1 MLKTKNINTMKR
13 FENKTVIVTGAG
25 SGLGEAT
32 AIEFVKEGANVVL
45 ADISDKTA
53 EVSERLNKEGY
64 NTIFVKTNVASE
76 EDIANLVQ
84 QTVDKFGRLDVMFA
98 NAGINIETTLE
109 DLEVDEWQKVID
121 VNLKSVYLS
130 DRYAI
135 KQFRKQGSGGVIVN
149 SGSIHSLV
157 ARPGLAPYA
166 ASKGGVKLLTQQIAS
181 EVSKDGIRA
190 VAIAPGYI
198 RTPLMDSLSKEVVD
212 NLVNLHPIGRLGE
225 PIEVARTVLFLA
237 SDDASFITGI
247 TLPIDGGYTAV

>member
-1 MLKTKNINTMKR
+1 LQN
-13 FENKTVIVTGAG
+13 
-25 SGLGEAT
+25 
-32 AIEFVKEGANVVL
+32 VL

-53 EVSERLNKEGY
+53 ELSEKMNADGY
-64 NTIFVKTNVASE
+64 STIFVKTNVADE
-76 EDIANLVQ
+76 ADIANLVE
-84 QTVDKFGRLDVMFA
+84 QTVAKFGKLDIMFA
-98 NAGINIETTLE
+98 NAGINIESTLE
-109 DLEVDEWQKVID
+109 NLETDDWQKVID

-135 KQFRKQGSGGVIVN
+135 KQFRKQGSGGVIIN

-157 ARPGLAPYA
+157 AREGLAAYA
-166 ASKGGVKLLTQQIAS
+166 ATKGGVKLLTQQIAA

-198 RTPLMDSLSKEVVD
+198 KTPLMNTLSQEVID
-212 NLVNLHPIGRLGE
+212 NLVSLHPIGRLGE

>member
-1 MLKTKNINTMKR
+1 MKR
-13 FENKTVIVTGAG
+13 FENKVAIVTGAG

-32 AIEFVKEGANVVL
+32 ALEFAKEGASVVL
-45 ADISDKTA
+45 ADISDQTA
-53 EVSERLNKEGY
+53 ELSEKMNADGY
-64 NTIFVKTNVASE
+64 STIFVKTNVADE
-76 EDIANLVQ
+76 GDIAKLVE
-84 QTVDKFGRLDVMFA
+84 QTVAKFGKLDIMFA
-98 NAGINIETTLE
+98 NAGINIERTLE
-109 DLEVDEWQKVID
+109 NLETDDWQKVID

-135 KQFRKQGSGGVIVN
+135 KQFRKQGTGGVIIN

-157 ARPGLAPYA
+157 AREGLAAYA
-166 ASKGGVKLLTQQIAS
+166 ATKGGVKLLTQQIAA
-181 EVSKDGIRA
+181 EVSRDGIRA

-198 RTPLMDSLSKEVVD
+198 KTPLINTLSQEVID

>member
-1 MLKTKNINTMKR
+1 MKR

-53 EVSERLNKEGY
+53 ELSERLNKEGY

-109 DLEVDEWQKVID
+109 DLETDDWQKVID

-190 VAIAPGYI
+190 VAIAQDI
-198 RTPLMDSLSKEVVD
+198 SVHL
-212 NLVNLHPIGRLGE
+212 
-225 PIEVARTVLFLA
+225 
-237 SDDASFITGI
+237 
-247 TLPIDGGYTAV
+247 

>member
-1 MLKTKNINTMKR
+1 MKMKR
-13 FENKTVIVTGAG
+13 FENKVVIVTGAG

-32 AIEFVKEGANVVL
+32 AFEFAKEGASVVL

-53 EVSERLNKEGY
+53 ELSQRMNDDGHS
-64 NTIFVKTNVASE
+64 TIFVKTDVSNE
-76 EDIANLVQ
+76 EDIKRLVDQ
-84 QTVDKFGRLDVMFA
+84 AVAKYGKLDVMFA
-98 NAGINIETTLE
+98 NAGINIEATAE
-109 DLEVDEWQKVID
+109 DLETDDWDKVID

-135 KQFRKQGSGGVIVN
+135 KQFRKQGTGGVIVN
-149 SGSIHSLV
+149 SGSIHSFV
-157 ARPGLAPYA
+157 ARQGLAAYSA
-166 ASKGGVKLLTQQIAS
+166 AKGGVKLLTQQIAS

-198 RTPLMDSLSKEVVD
+198 RTPLINTLSQDVIDSLVS
-212 NLVNLHPIGRLGE
+212 LHPIGRLGE

-237 SDDASFITGI
+237 SDDASFITGV

>member
-1 MLKTKNINTMKR
+1 MRVSISKPHWKIWKPT
-13 FENKTVIVTGAG
+13 TGRKSSTSTSRAFI
-25 SGLGEAT
+25 SAT
-32 AIEFVKEGANVVL
+32 AM
-45 ADISDKTA
+45 
-53 EVSERLNKEGY
+53 R
-64 NTIFVKTNVASE
+64 
-76 EDIANLVQ
+76 
-84 QTVDKFGRLDVMFA
+84 
-98 NAGINIETTLE
+98 
-109 DLEVDEWQKVID
+109 
-121 VNLKSVYLS
+121 
-130 DRYAI
+130 
-135 KQFRKQGSGGVIVN
+135 KQFRQQGSGGVIVN

>member
-1 MLKTKNINTMKR
+1 MKR
-13 FENKTVIVTGAG
+13 FENKVVIVTGAG

-32 AIEFVKEGANVVL
+32 ALEFAKEGASVVL

-53 EVSERLNKEGY
+53 DLSKRMNDEGY
-64 NTIFVKTNVASE
+64 STIFVKTNVAE
-76 EDIANLVQ
+76 EADIKNLVD
-84 QTVDKFGRLDVMFA
+84 QTVAKYGKLDVMFA
-98 NAGINIETTLE
+98 NAGINIEATLE
-109 DLEVDEWQKVID
+109 DLETDAFQKVID

-135 KQFRKQGSGGVIVN
+135 KQFRKQGTGGVIVN
-149 SGSIHSLV
+149 SGSIHSFV
-157 ARPGLAPYA
+157 ARQGLAAYS
-166 ASKGGVKLLTQQIAS
+166 ASKGGVKLLTQQIAA

-198 RTPLMDSLSKEVVD
+198 KTPLINTLSQDVID

-247 TLPIDGGYTAV
+247 TLPIDGGYTSV

>member
-1 MLKTKNINTMKR
+1 MKR
-13 FENKTVIVTGAG
+13 FEDKVVIVTGAG

-32 AIEFVKEGANVVL
+32 ALEFAKEGASVVL

-53 EVSERLNKEGY
+53 ELSQQMNDDGY
-64 NTIFVKTNVASE
+64 ATIFVKTDVSD
-76 EDIANLVQ
+76 EDDVKNLVDQ
-84 QTVDKFGRLDVMFA
+84 AVAKFGKLDVMFA
-98 NAGINIETTLE
+98 NAGINIEATVE
-109 DLEVDEWQKVID
+109 DLETDDWQKVID

-135 KQFRKQGSGGVIVN
+135 KQFRKQGTGGVIVN
-149 SGSIHSLV
+149 SGSIHSFV
-157 ARPGLAPYA
+157 ARQGLAAYA

-190 VAIAPGYI
+190 VAIAPAYI
-198 RTPLMDSLSKEVVD
+198 KTPLMNSLSPDVID
-212 NLVNLHPIGRLGE
+212 NLVSLHPIGRLGE

-247 TLPIDGGYTAV
+247 TLPIDGGYTSV

>member
-1 MLKTKNINTMKR
+1 MKR
-13 FENKTVIVTGAG
+13 FENKVVIVTGAG

-32 AIEFVKEGANVVL
+32 ALEFAKEGANVVL
-45 ADISDKTA
+45 ADISDQAA
-53 EVSERLNKEGY
+53 ELSQRMNDEGHS
-64 NTIFVKTNVASE
+64 TIFVKTDVSSE
-76 EDIANLVQ
+76 DDIKNLVDQ
-84 QTVDKFGRLDVMFA
+84 AVAKYGKLDVMFA
-98 NAGINIETTLE
+98 NAGINIEATVE
-109 DLEVDEWQKVID
+109 DLETDDWQKVID

-135 KQFRKQGSGGVIVN
+135 KQFKKQGTGGVIVN
-149 SGSIHSLV
+149 SGSIHSFV
-157 ARPGLAPYA
+157 ARQGLAAYA

-190 VAIAPGYI
+190 VAIAPAYI
-198 RTPLMDSLSKEVVD
+198 KTPLMNSLSQDVID
-212 NLVNLHPIGRLGE
+212 NLVSLHPIGRLGE

>member
-1 MLKTKNINTMKR
+1 MN
-13 FENKTVIVTGAG
+13 
-25 SGLGEAT
+25 
-32 AIEFVKEGANVVL
+32 
-45 ADISDKTA
+45 AD
-53 EVSERLNKEGY
+53 GY
-64 NTIFVKTNVASE
+64 STIFVKTNVADE
-76 EDIANLVQ
+76 ADIANLVE
-84 QTVDKFGRLDVMFA
+84 QTVAKFGKLDIMFA
-98 NAGINIETTLE
+98 NAGINIESTLE
-109 DLEVDEWQKVID
+109 NLETDDWQKVID

-135 KQFRKQGSGGVIVN
+135 KQFRKQGSGGVIIN

-157 ARPGLAPYA
+157 AREGLAAYA
-166 ASKGGVKLLTQQIAS
+166 ATKGGVKLLTQQIAA

-198 RTPLMDSLSKEVVD
+198 KTPLMNTLSQEVID
-212 NLVNLHPIGRLGE
+212 NLVSLHPIGRLGE

>member
-1 MLKTKNINTMKR
+1 
-13 FENKTVIVTGAG
+13 
-25 SGLGEAT
+25 
-32 AIEFVKEGANVVL
+32 
-45 ADISDKTA
+45 
-53 EVSERLNKEGY
+53 
-64 NTIFVKTNVASE
+64 
-76 EDIANLVQ
+76 
-84 QTVDKFGRLDVMFA
+84 MFA

-109 DLEVDEWQKVID
+109 DLETDDWQKVID
-121 VNLKSVYLS
+121 GNLKSVYLS

-212 NLVNLHPIGRLGE
+212 NLVNLHQ
-225 PIEVARTVLFLA
+225 
-237 SDDASFITGI
+237 SDA
-247 TLPIDGGYTAV
+247 

>member
-1 MLKTKNINTMKR
+1 M
-13 FENKTVIVTGAG
+13 
-25 SGLGEAT
+25 
-32 AIEFVKEGANVVL
+32 L
-45 ADISDKTA
+45 ADISDQTA
-53 EVSERLNKEGY
+53 ELSEKMNADGY
-64 NTIFVKTNVASE
+64 STIFVKTNVADE
-76 EDIANLVQ
+76 GDIAKLVE
-84 QTVDKFGRLDVMFA
+84 QTVAKFGKLDIMFA
-98 NAGINIETTLE
+98 NAGINIERTLE
-109 DLEVDEWQKVID
+109 NLETDDWQKVID

-135 KQFRKQGSGGVIVN
+135 KQFRKQGTGGVIIN

-157 ARPGLAPYA
+157 AREGLAAYA
-166 ASKGGVKLLTQQIAS
+166 ATKGGVKLLTQQIAA
-181 EVSKDGIRA
+181 EVSRDGIRA

-198 RTPLMDSLSKEVVD
+198 KTPLINTLSQEVID

>member
-1 MLKTKNINTMKR
+1 MKR
-13 FENKTVIVTGAG
+13 FENKVAIVTGAG

-32 AIEFVKEGANVVL
+32 ALEFAKEGASVVL
-45 ADISDKTA
+45 ADISDQTA
-53 EVSERLNKEGY
+53 ELSEKMNADGY
-64 NTIFVKTNVASE
+64 STIFVKTNVADE
-76 EDIANLVQ
+76 GDIANLVE
-84 QTVDKFGRLDVMFA
+84 QTVAKFGKLDIMFA
-98 NAGINIETTLE
+98 NAGINIEKTLE
-109 DLEVDEWQKVID
+109 NLETDDWQKVID

-135 KQFRKQGSGGVIVN
+135 KQFRKQGTGGVIIN

-157 ARPGLAPYA
+157 AREGLAAYA
-166 ASKGGVKLLTQQIAS
+166 ATKGGVKLLTQQIAS

-198 RTPLMDSLSKEVVD
+198 KTPLINTLSQEVID
-212 NLVNLHPIGRLGE
+212 NLVSLHPIGRLGE

>member
-1 MLKTKNINTMKR
+1 MKMKR
-13 FENKTVIVTGAG
+13 FENKVVIVTGAG

-32 AIEFVKEGANVVL
+32 AFEFAKEGASVVL

-53 EVSERLNKEGY
+53 ELSQRMNDDGHS
-64 NTIFVKTNVASE
+64 TIFVKTDVSNE
-76 EDIANLVQ
+76 EDIKRLVDQ
-84 QTVDKFGRLDVMFA
+84 AVAKYGKLDVMFA
-98 NAGINIETTLE
+98 NAGINIEATAE
-109 DLEVDEWQKVID
+109 DLETDDWDKVID

-135 KQFRKQGSGGVIVN
+135 KQFRKQGTGGVIVN
-149 SGSIHSLV
+149 SGSIHSFV
-157 ARPGLAPYA
+157 ARQGLAAYSA
-166 ASKGGVKLLTQQIAS
+166 AKGGVKLFTQQIGS

-198 RTPLMDSLSKEVVD
+198 RTPLINTLSQDVIDSLVS
-212 NLVNLHPIGRLGE
+212 LHPIGRLGE

-237 SDDASFITGI
+237 SDDASFIKGV

>member
-1 MLKTKNINTMKR
+1 MRR
-13 FENKTVIVTGAG
+13 FENKVAIVTGAA

-32 AIEFVKEGANVVL
+32 AIEFAKEGASVVL
-45 ADISDKTA
+45 ADISDSAA
-53 EVSERLNKEGY
+53 ELSDKMNNQGFS
-64 NTIFVKTNVASE
+64 TIFVKTDVADE
-76 EDIANLVQ
+76 VAVIHLIDE
-84 QTVDKFGRLDVMFA
+84 TVNKFGKLDVMFA
-98 NAGINIETTLE
+98 NAGINIESTLE
-109 DLEVDEWQKVID
+109 NLESDAWQKVID
-121 VNLKSVYLS
+121 INLKSVYLC

-135 KQFRKQGSGGVIVN
+135 RQFRKQGTGGVIIN

-157 ARPGLAPYA
+157 ARQGLAAYA
-166 ASKGGVKLLTQQIAS
+166 ASKGGVKLLTQQIAA

-198 RTPLMDSLSKEVVD
+198 KTPLMNSLSQDVID

-237 SDDASFITGI
+237 SEDASFITGI

>member
-1 MLKTKNINTMKR
+1 MKR
-13 FENKTVIVTGAG
+13 FEDKVVIVTGAG

-32 AIEFVKEGANVVL
+32 AIEFAKEGAKVVL

-53 EVSERLNKEGY
+53 DLADKMNNDGHEA
-64 NTIFVKTNVASE
+64 IFVKTDVADE
-76 EDIANLVQ
+76 ADVARLVNEA
-84 QTVDKFGRLDVMFA
+84 VSKFGKLDVMFA
-98 NAGINIETTLE
+98 NAGINIEATVE
-109 DLEVDEWQKVID
+109 DLETDNWQRVID

-130 DRYAI
+130 GRYAI

-157 ARPGLAPYA
+157 AREGLAAYA
-166 ASKGGVKLLTQQIAS
+166 ASKGGVKLLTQQMAA

-198 RTPLMDSLSKEVVD
+198 KTPLMDTLSKEVVD
-212 NLVNLHPIGRLGE
+212 NLVSLHPIGRLGE

-237 SDDASFITGI
+237 SDDASFITGV

>member
-1 MLKTKNINTMKR
+1 MKR
-13 FENKTVIVTGAG
+13 FENKVAIVTGAG

-32 AIEFVKEGANVVL
+32 ALEFAKEGASVVL
-45 ADISDKTA
+45 ADISYQTA
-53 EVSERLNKEGY
+53 ELSEKMNADGY
-64 NTIFVKTNVASE
+64 STIFVKTNVADE
-76 EDIANLVQ
+76 GDIAKLVE
-84 QTVDKFGRLDVMFA
+84 QTVAKFGKLDIMFA
-98 NAGINIETTLE
+98 NAGINIERTLE
-109 DLEVDEWQKVID
+109 NLETDDWQKVID

-135 KQFRKQGSGGVIVN
+135 KQFRKQGTGGVIIN

-157 ARPGLAPYA
+157 AREGLAAYA
-166 ASKGGVKLLTQQIAS
+166 ATKGGVKLLTQQIAA
-181 EVSKDGIRA
+181 EVSRDGIRA

-198 RTPLMDSLSKEVVD
+198 KTPLINTLSQEVID